1 MKCLK
6 LFQEYQQEFQTIAAS
21 LEACNWLSTINQ
33 DDSFYMGLPKTFR
46 KKLKS
51 ELQVQRLWTDLSSLP
66 EMCCVVQ
73 VAELL
78 LLHNWY
84 YDDSNDKDICDNLDE
99 SDLDSEDHSDH
110 CGSSQDLVEDMKLMS
125 IVQTQVPDQNSKSKL
140 VELME
145 QLDKLMVQLA

>member
-1 MKCLK
+1 MLRDSASRAPRPLYLLGYICDWPFFLIVVWTQRCSPTHLQHQMKCLK
-6 LFQEYQQEFQTIAAS
+6 LFQEYQQEFQIIAAS

-73 VAELL
+73 
-78 LLHNWY
+78 
-84 YDDSNDKDICDNLDE
+84 
-99 SDLDSEDHSDH
+99 
-110 CGSSQDLVEDMKLMS
+110 
-125 IVQTQVPDQNSKSKL
+125 
-140 VELME
+140 
-145 QLDKLMVQLA
+145 